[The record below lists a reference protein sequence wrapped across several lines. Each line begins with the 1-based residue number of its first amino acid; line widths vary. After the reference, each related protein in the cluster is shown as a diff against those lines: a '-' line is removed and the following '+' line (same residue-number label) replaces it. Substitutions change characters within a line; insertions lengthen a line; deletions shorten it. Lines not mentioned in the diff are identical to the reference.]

1 MGVHLSFSDISN
13 IPEVHFMDEG
23 NDIFIPGQQT
33 EVVLGNALASKYEI
47 VVKFKM
53 LRENKLAKHR
63 RCSKKT

>member
-1 MGVHLSFSDISN
+1 
-13 IPEVHFMDEG
+13 MDEG

-33 EVVLGNALASKYEI
+33 EVALGNARASKYEI

-63 RCSKKT
+63 RCPSRVARFRSKKFGLN